1 MEVKS
6 LARLC
11 AERWDDRAQC
21 SPALMDPQSSRE
33 KRKTPKKLTFSLL
46 GKHILWR

>member
-11 AERWDDRAQC
+11 AESWDDDRAEC

-46 GKHILWR
+46 GKHIL